1 LLLDDPLSD
10 EPLFDDDS
18 EDELPSELFAFD
30 PFESFP
36 APALAA
42 EAAPEP
48 FRLSVR

>member
-10 EPLFDDDS
+10 GPVFDDS
-18 EDELPSELFAFD
+18 EDEPLSEPFAFD